1 MTSTGVSFPDG
12 LMERVD
18 DERHSTTPR
27 SQWLQDSARMRL
39 EIERAA
45 EAAAVDTDDL
55 PEGWWQ
61 EFLYEATR
69 GHLRERRER
78 ELADEEEREGIE
90 AD

>member
-1 MTSTGVSFPDG
+1 MAKRSISLPDD
-12 LMERVD
+12 LD
-18 DERHSTTPR
+18 DTIEGELGESL
-27 SQWLQDSARMRL
+27 SGWLQRAARIRL

-45 EAAAVDTDDL
+45 EAAAVDTGNL

-61 EFLYEATR
+61 DYLYEATR
-69 GHLRERRER
+69 EHLRERRER